1 MPHARES
8 EEIFLVDSGI
18 LAFGIRNPI
27 STAKDYR
34 IQYLEPTTCNPES
47 NILSWIPLRALGREK
62 GGDLPQD
69 KGQHRNTD
77 LHSVFEAF
85 SFYGCHVLKRPELV

>member
-1 MPHARES
+1 MQGNPGKFFLWIPES
-8 EEIFLVDSGI
+8 WSLESGI
-18 LAFGIRNPI
+18 EFPQLKTTEYSTWNPQC
-27 STAKDYR
+27 A
-34 IQYLEPTTCNPES
+34 IQNP
-47 NILSWIPLRALGREK
+47 ILSWIPLHALGREK